1 MNELPFFFLQM
12 RDNENVLI
20 GVVLVAA
27 NEAFE
32 RLASLGLMPN
42 MILYLTREYG
52 MQTAGATNFL
62 LLWSAVSN
70 FTPFIGAV
78 LADSY
83 VGRYSMI
90 AFGSVASLLV
100 IFSLISRV
108 AALTQLKIPHWLK
121 IRQFNNIYMYKPFV
135 TDHKIELDLKFT
147 LFCTMWFLYATV
159 MDKP

>member
-1 MNELPFFFLQM
+1 M
-12 RDNENVLI
+12 LI
-20 GVVLVAA
+20 NVLVAA

-62 LLWSAVSN
+62 LLWSAASN
-70 FTPFIGAV
+70 FTPFVGAV

-90 AFGSVASLLV
+90 AFGSIASLLV
-100 IFSLISRV
+100 IFFLFSCNEGFKLWS
-108 AALTQLKIPHWLK
+108 QL
-121 IRQFNNIYMYKPFV
+121 QFCHNFQHCEKLEGNV
-135 TDHKIELDLKFT
+135 TDAAAITILIHCLSLFSHWFWECLDEH
-147 LFCTMWFLYATV
+147 LY
-159 MDKP
+159 KHL

>member
-1 MNELPFFFLQM
+1 
-12 RDNENVLI
+12 
-20 GVVLVAA
+20 VAA

-52 MQTAGATNFL
+52 MQTAAATNFL
-62 LLWSAVSN
+62 LLWSAASN
-70 FTPFIGAV
+70 FAPFIGAV

-100 IFSLISRV
+100 IFFLLSSDKKVLNCNRS
-108 AALTQLKIPHWLK
+108 
-121 IRQFNNIYMYKPFV
+121 FV
-135 TDHKIELDLKFT
+135 TILSFQETEEKCDFDQDAIVMAKPYLLVFDSLTVIQCWS
-147 LFCTMWFLYATV
+147 LFQ
-159 MDKP
+159 D

>member
-1 MNELPFFFLQM
+1 VSLAMESISEMESVIEEPLLSKQSSNAKGGFRTLPFIIGKEFFLQM
-12 RDNENVLI
+12 CDNEYVLI
-20 GVVLVAA
+20 DVVLVAA

-62 LLWSAVSN
+62 LLWSAASN

-100 IFSLISRV
+100 IFFPFSFDQSFKLQSR
-108 AALTQLKIPHWLK
+108 L
-121 IRQFNNIYMYKPFV
+121 
-135 TDHKIELDLKFT
+135 
-147 LFCTMWFLYATV
+147 
-159 MDKP
+159 